1 MRNNC
6 GGLPSFLRNNFIGNA
21 REQLLLGLKHEG
33 LLSEKEI
40 NEAVLQYRMLEN
52 QENNKFTTRD
62 FQIDPENHDKT
73 C

>member
-1 MRNNC
+1 MRNNW

-52 QENNKFTTRD
+52 EVNPDQ
-62 FQIDPENHDKT
+62 
-73 C
+73 

>member
-1 MRNNC
+1 MRNNW

-40 NEAVLQYRMLEN
+40 NKAVLQYRMLEN
-52 QENNKFTTRD
+52 EVNPDQ
-62 FQIDPENHDKT
+62 
-73 C
+73 